1 MGALLISVE
10 MKNEET
16 SDFPQYFHLASNA
29 LTCKVRSSHFRNAT
43 ISVAFFEHRVDFPAK
58 LERKSI
64 VIKLRQFHVFIV
76 NLLWRVY
83 PYRTL
88 LTFMIFA
95 FLSWSLCL
103 DIWLI
108 CKGKYWPDSTLAGQ
122 PN

>member
-1 MGALLISVE
+1 MRRLQTSLNISIWRQMHSPV
-10 MKNEET
+10 KLGLP
-16 SDFPQYFHLASNA
+16 S
-29 LTCKVRSSHFRNAT
+29 FRNAT

-108 CKGKYWPDSTLAGQ
+108 GKGKYWPDSTLAGQ